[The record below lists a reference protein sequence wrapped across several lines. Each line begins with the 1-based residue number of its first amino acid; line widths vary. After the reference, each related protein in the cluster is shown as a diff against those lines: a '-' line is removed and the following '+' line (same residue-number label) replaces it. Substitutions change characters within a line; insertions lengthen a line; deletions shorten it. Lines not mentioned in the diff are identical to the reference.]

1 MSRYL
6 LGRLLQLP
14 ITLLGLFTVIFIVLR
29 AMPGDPVAAY
39 LGAGAT
45 LDTINDMRHKFGL
58 DEPLYAQYVHSLLGF
73 LNGDLGR
80 SFQTNGRVTD
90 EIMAVLPST
99 AVLAGLAL
107 LVSTVFG
114 MAAGV
119 VAALRAHRFTDYFVM
134 TLSVVW
140 ISIPAFWLALMLILV
155 FSYQL
160 DLFPVTGVS
169 VKESW
174 LHQLHGLVLP
184 VISLSLLFLALV
196 ARMTRS
202 SMADILH
209 SDFIL
214 TVRAKGA
221 PERVVVMKH
230 ALRNAMLPVVT
241 VIGLN
246 TGLLFSGAVLTETVF
261 ARPGIGRLL
270 VDAVIANDYPLV
282 QGTILLIGTFYI
294 VINLVVDVAY
304 AYLDPRIK
312 YGAQA

>member
-1 MSRYL
+1 MPKYL

-14 ITLLGLFTVIFIVLR
+14 ITLLGLFTIIFIILR
-29 AMPGDPVAAY
+29 AMPGDPAALY

-45 LDTINDMRHKFGL
+45 VDTLRDMREKFGL
-58 DEPLYAQYVHSLLGF
+58 DAPIYMQYLSSLWGF
-73 LNGDLGR
+73 LHADLGR
-80 SFQTNGRVTD
+80 SFQTNRHVTD

-107 LVSTVFG
+107 LVSSVLG
-114 MAAGV
+114 IAAGV
-119 VAALRAHRFTDYFVM
+119 IAALRMNRFIDYVVM

-140 ISIPAFWLALMLILV
+140 ISVPAFWLALVLILI

-169 VKESW
+169 VDSSW
-174 LHQLHGLVLP
+174 LGQLHGLVLP
-184 VISLSLLFLALV
+184 VTSLSLLFLALV

-202 SMADILH
+202 SMADVLH

-221 PERVVVMKH
+221 PEYLVIMKH
-230 ALRNAMLPVVT
+230 ALKNAMLPVVT

-261 ARPGIGRLL
+261 ARPGIGKLL
-270 VDAVIANDYPLV
+270 VDSFLANDYPLV
-282 QGTILLIGTFYI
+282 QGVVLLIGTFYI

-312 YGAQA
+312 YGE

>member
-1 MSRYL
+1 MSKYL

-14 ITLLGLFTVIFIVLR
+14 ITLLGLFTVIFIILR

-45 LDTINDMRHKFGL
+45 VETLNDMRHKFGL
-58 DEPLYAQYVHSLLGF
+58 DAPLYAQYAHDLLGF
-73 LNGDLGR
+73 LNADLGR
-80 SFQTNGRVTD
+80 SFQTNRRVTD

-99 AVLAGLAL
+99 VVLAGLAL
-107 LVSTVFG
+107 VVSSVFG
-114 MAAGV
+114 VAAGV

-169 VKESW
+169 VQASW
-174 LHQLHGLVLP
+174 LSQLHGLVLP
-184 VISLSLLFLALV
+184 VVSLSLLFLALV

-221 PERVVVMKH
+221 PERLIVMKH

-270 VDAVIANDYPLV
+270 VDSVVANDYPLV
-282 QGTILLIGTFYI
+282 QGIILLIGAFYV
-294 VINLVVDVAY
+294 VINLVVDLAY

-312 YGAQA
+312 YGATA

>member
-140 ISIPAFWLALMLILV
+140 ISIPAVWLALMLILV

-246 TGLLFSGAVLTETVF
+246 TGLLFSGAFLTETVF

>member
-1 MSRYL
+1 MPRYL

-14 ITLLGLFTVIFIVLR
+14 ITLLGLFTVIFIILR

-45 LDTINDMRHKFGL
+45 ADTLNDMRHKFGL
-58 DEPLYAQYVHSLLGF
+58 DEPLYAQYLHGLLGF
-73 LNGDLGR
+73 LGGDFGR
-80 SFQTNGRVTD
+80 SFQTNRRVTD

-99 AVLAGLAL
+99 VVLAGFAL
-107 LVSTVFG
+107 VVSSVLG

-134 TLSVVW
+134 TMSVVW

-169 VKESW
+169 VGASW

-221 PERVVVMKH
+221 PEWLVVMKH

-270 VDAVIANDYPLV
+270 VDSVLANDYPLV
-282 QGTILLIGTFYI
+282 QGIILLIGTFYV
-294 VINLVVDVAY
+294 VINLVVDLAY

>member
-1 MSRYL
+1 MPKYL

-14 ITLLGLFTVIFIVLR
+14 ITLLGLFTVIFIILR
-29 AMPGDPVAAY
+29 AMPGDPAAAY

-45 LDTINDMRHKFGL
+45 IDTLNDMRHKFGL
-58 DEPLYAQYVHSLLGF
+58 DKPLYMQYVDGLWGF
-73 LNGDLGR
+73 LSADLGR
-80 SFQTNGRVTD
+80 SFQTNRHVTD

-99 AVLAGLAL
+99 AILAGLAL
-107 LVSTVFG
+107 LVSSVLG
-114 MAAGV
+114 IAAGTL
-119 VAALRAHRFTDYFVM
+119 AALKANRFTDYFVT

-169 VKESW
+169 VGSSW

-202 SMADILH
+202 SMADVLH
-209 SDFIL
+209 ADFIL

-221 PERVVVMKH
+221 PERLVIIKH

-270 VDAVIANDYPLV
+270 VDSFIANDYPIV
-282 QGTILLIGTFYI
+282 QGVILLIGTFYI
-294 VINLVVDVAY
+294 VINLVVDLAY

-312 YGAQA
+312 YA

>member
-1 MSRYL
+1 MPRYL
-6 LGRLLQLP
+6 IGRLLQLP
-14 ITLLGLFTVIFIVLR
+14 ITLLGLFTVIFIILR

-45 LDTINDMRHKFGL
+45 VDTLNDMRHKFGL
-58 DEPLYAQYVHSLLGF
+58 DEPLYAQYLHSLMGF

-80 SFQTNGRVTD
+80 SFLTNRRVTE

-107 LVSTVFG
+107 LVSSVLG

-169 VKESW
+169 VQDSW
-174 LHQLHGLVLP
+174 LQQLHGLVLP

-202 SMADILH
+202 SMADVLH

-221 PERVVVMKH
+221 PERLVVMKH

-270 VDAVIANDYPLV
+270 VDSVVANDYPVV
-282 QGTILLIGTFYI
+282 QGTILLIGAFYV
-294 VINLVVDVAY
+294 VINLVVDLAY

>member
-1 MSRYL
+1 MKM
-6 LGRLLQLP
+6 G
-14 ITLLGLFTVIFIVLR
+14 
-29 AMPGDPVAAY
+29 
-39 LGAGAT
+39 
-45 LDTINDMRHKFGL
+45 
-58 DEPLYAQYVHSLLGF
+58 
-73 LNGDLGR
+73 
-80 SFQTNGRVTD
+80 
-90 EIMAVLPST
+90 PSAKLT
-99 AVLAGLAL
+99 GWI
-107 LVSTVFG
+107 
-114 MAAGV
+114 AGV
-119 VAALRAHRFTDYFVM
+119 VAALRMNRFVDYVVM

-169 VKESW
+169 VQSSW

-202 SMADILH
+202 SMADVLH

-221 PERVVVMKH
+221 PERLVIMKH

-270 VDAVIANDYPLV
+270 VDSFLANDYPIV
-282 QGTILLIGTFYI
+282 QGVILLIGTFYI
-294 VINLVVDVAY
+294 VINLLVDLAY

-312 YGAQA
+312 YGR

>member
-1 MSRYL
+1 
-6 LGRLLQLP
+6 
-14 ITLLGLFTVIFIVLR
+14 
-29 AMPGDPVAAY
+29 
-39 LGAGAT
+39 
-45 LDTINDMRHKFGL
+45 
-58 DEPLYAQYVHSLLGF
+58 
-73 LNGDLGR
+73 
-80 SFQTNGRVTD
+80 
-90 EIMAVLPST
+90 
-99 AVLAGLAL
+99 
-107 LVSTVFG
+107 
-114 MAAGV
+114 
-119 VAALRAHRFTDYFVM
+119 
-134 TLSVVW
+134 
-140 ISIPAFWLALMLILV
+140 MLILV

-169 VKESW
+169 VQASW
-174 LHQLHGLVLP
+174 LSQLHGLVLP
-184 VISLSLLFLALV
+184 VTSLSLLFLALV

-221 PERVVVMKH
+221 PERVVITKH

-270 VDAVIANDYPLV
+270 VDSFLANDYPIV
-282 QGTILLIGTFYI
+282 QGVILLIGTLYI

-312 YGAQA
+312 YGS